1 MTSML
6 SSRQRGAV
14 RLAWR
19 FIAPY
24 RGRVLGALL
33 ALLFTAAITLSM
45 GQGIKLLVDQ
55 GLATQ
60 SPAALRHSLL
70 LFFVLVLALAFGT
83 YTRFYLVSW
92 IGERVVA
99 DIRRRVFDHLIEL
112 HPGFYESN
120 RSSEIQSRL
129 TADTTLLQ
137 SVIGSSL
144 SMALRNLIMLI
155 GGSILLVV
163 TNPKLSGI
171 VLLALPLVV
180 APILLFGRRVRALS
194 RQSQDRVADVGS
206 YVGEVLGQIKTV
218 QAYNHQD
225 EDKRRFGESAEAAF
239 DVARKRI
246 AQRSWLIT
254 VVIVLVLGAVG
265 VMLWVGGMDV
275 IAGRISGG
283 ELAAFVFYSLIVGSS
298 FGTLSEVIGELQ
310 RAAGAAERI
319 GELLRSRNAIVAPER
334 PQPLQ
339 RPVQGRIELQGV
351 RFAYPSRADSYA
363 IDGVDLQV
371 AAGETLALVGPSGAG
386 KSTLFDLLLRFFD
399 PQQGRILIDGV
410 PIDQLDP
417 RELRACFAL
426 VSQTPAL
433 FYGSIEDNIRYGR
446 LDASQAEVEA
456 AARAAHA
463 HEFIQRLPQG
473 YQTHLGE
480 AGLGLS
486 GGQRQRLAIARALL
500 ADAPILLLDEA
511 TSALDAESEH
521 LIQQALPSLMAGRTT
536 LVIAHRLA
544 TVKQADRIAVI
555 ERGRLAAIGRHWPA
569 CRADRQQRAVCAPG
583 RAAVRQLALRLDG
596 GGGAGR
602 GDDDRRHGQP
612 LPPEQLLAEEDQ
624 ATERGDRRLQA
635 HQHAEGTRGHAC
647 QGDHFQ
653 AVRQRR

>member
-1 MTSML
+1 MLSIL
-6 SSRQRGAV
+6 SSRQRNAL
-14 RLAWR
+14 RMAWR

-24 RGRVLGALL
+24 RGRVFGALL
-33 ALLFTAAITLSM
+33 ALMFTAAITLSM

-60 SPAALRHSLL
+60 SPAALQQSIG
-70 LFFVLVLALAFGT
+70 LFFVLVLALAIGT
-83 YTRFYLVSW
+83 FTRFYLVSW
-92 IGERVVA
+92 IGERFVA
-99 DIRRRVFDHLIEL
+99 DIRKRVFNHLIEL

-144 SMALRNLIMLI
+144 SMALRNLIMLV
-155 GGSILLVV
+155 GGSVLLVV
-163 TNPKLSGI
+163 TNAKLSGI
-171 VLLALPLVV
+171 VLMALPLVV
-180 APILLFGRRVRALS
+180 APILIFGRRVRALS

-218 QAYNHQD
+218 QAYNHQN
-225 EDKRRFGESAEAAF
+225 EDKRRFGLSAEAAF
-239 DVARKRI
+239 DTARQRI
-246 AQRSWLIT
+246 AQRAWLIT

-283 ELAAFVFYSLIVGSS
+283 ELAAFVFYSLIVGSA

-319 GELLRSRNAIVAPER
+319 AELLQARNEITPPASAALHLT
-334 PQPLQ
+334 QPVL
-339 RPVQGRIELQGV
+339 GRIELQGL
-351 RFAYPSRADSYA
+351 RFAYPSRPGSFAV
-363 IDGVDLQV
+363 DGIDLQV
-371 AAGETLALVGPSGAG
+371 SAGETLALVGPSGAG

-410 PIDQLDP
+410 PIQQLDP
-417 RELRACFAL
+417 RELRSSFAL
-426 VSQTPAL
+426 VSQNPAL
-433 FYGSIEDNIRYGR
+433 FFGSVEDNIRYGKTSAT
-446 LDASQAEVEA
+446 LAEVEA

-463 HEFIQRLPQG
+463 HEFIMKLPNG
-473 YQTHLGE
+473 YQTHLGD

-500 ADAPILLLDEA
+500 VDAPILLLDEA

-521 LIQQALPSLMAGRTT
+521 LIQQALPPLMAGRTT

-544 TVKQADRIAVI
+544 TVKSADRIAVI
-555 ERGRLAAIGRHWPA
+555 EHGKLAAIGTHSELVNSSPLYARLA
-569 CRADRQQRAVCAPG
+569 ELQFSNEAE
-583 RAAVRQLALRLDG
+583 AAV
-596 GGGAGR
+596 
-602 GDDDRRHGQP
+602 
-612 LPPEQLLAEEDQ
+612 
-624 ATERGDRRLQA
+624 
-635 HQHAEGTRGHAC
+635 
-647 QGDHFQ
+647 
-653 AVRQRR
+653 